1 MNYYFDCQCD
11 NFDHVIRFTYDR
23 NPPEISVEVRMN
35 DWLPW
40 WKRVILALKYIF
52 KMHRGLGM
60 DYNLSLLKKDD
71 LPKLENMIEQLFQD
85 EKEDLIVFKGY
96 LND

>member
-23 NPPEISVEVRMN
+23 NPPEIIVEVRMN

-40 WKRVILALKYIF
+40 WKRFIVAFKYLF
-52 KMHRGLGM
+52 KMTRKTGF
-60 DYNLSLLKKDD
+60 DYDCTLLKKND
-71 LPKLENMIEQLFQD
+71 LPKLENMIEQLFED
-85 EKEDLIVFKGY
+85 EKEHI
-96 LND
+96 LNDEF